1 MIALRKLFHSEALT
15 QLARFVVA
23 GLGVTALSVAI
34 YLVYAIVLHVNPLL
48 ANIVSH
54 FGGVAA
60 GYAIHSRWSFRGSG
74 EQSAASL
81 GKFAL
86 VSGIALALNSCWV
99 WIATVAMHG
108 PAWAPVPA
116 MLFATPLASFTLNRY
131 WVFAPRTA

>member
-1 MIALRKLFHSEALT
+1 MNAVRSLFQNEAIA

-23 GLGVTALSVAI
+23 GLGVTGFSVAI
-34 YLVYAIVLHVNPLL
+34 YLAYAVTLHVNPLL

-54 FGGVAA
+54 FGGVVA

-74 EQSAASL
+74 EQSTASL

-86 VSGIALALNSCWV
+86 VSGVSLALNSCWV
-99 WIATVAMHG
+99 WIATVAMHL

-116 MLFATPLASFTLNRY
+116 MLFVTPLASFLLNRY